1 MLEGSDK
8 VVAVTPL
15 DHLRQTQLSLTRS
28 SVEVN
33 GPPNICRVGRLASVA
48 SVFLQH
54 RLSVNFQ
61 EEDLVM
67 FVEILVISIYLKR
80 PG

>member
-1 MLEGSDK
+1 MLEGCDK

-15 DHLRQTQLSLTRS
+15 DYLRQTQLSLTCS

-33 GPPNICRVGRLASVA
+33 GLPNICRVGRLASVA

-54 RLSVNFQ
+54 RLSVNLQ
-61 EEDLVM
+61 EEDPIM
-67 FVEILVISIYLKR
+67 FVEVSVISIYLKR